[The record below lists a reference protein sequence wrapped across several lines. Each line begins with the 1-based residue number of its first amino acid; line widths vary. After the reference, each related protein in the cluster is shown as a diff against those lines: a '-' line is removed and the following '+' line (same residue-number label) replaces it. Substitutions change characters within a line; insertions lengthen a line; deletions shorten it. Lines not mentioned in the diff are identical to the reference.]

1 MEKII
6 QICKNQIKKRWA
18 VLVVMK
24 EYGGDGGDQVKERAS
39 REVEVKENKKKSCR
53 GERTL
58 VGVAQTA
65 VAT

>member
-1 MEKII
+1 M
-6 QICKNQIKKRWA
+6 QICKNQIKKRRA

-24 EYGGDGGDQVKERAS
+24 EYGGDGGDQMKERAS

-58 VGVAQTA
+58 LWVAQTA